1 MPAPPSPA
9 QIAKALE
16 RRVVGQKDAV
26 REMSVALAKK
36 LARLKVGNILLIGSS
51 GSGKTTL
58 MRAVEDLLAANPA
71 LALRSTVV
79 RVHANVLGEEAEQG
93 HPGEKLLR
101 RLMERAREQLGE
113 RAPVERLIEQATHG
127 LVFVDEV
134 DKIRSQV
141 GGQPNVAGIR
151 AQEALLTL
159 IENESVPF
167 TLPEWAGGATVN
179 VDSSALLFV
188 CAGAFEGLYDAVYYR
203 VTAGKDQ
210 GALRPVTVVDD
221 GGRAREELQFSLRD
235 WLKTEDLFEYG
246 VSPQFLSRFDA
257 VVLLEPLGEEALLK
271 IFGEGNESGLRQA
284 QAYFSSFGC
293 RLEVT
298 EDAARRVVREAAR
311 QPRLGARALKEV
323 FRRIVGPLEFDPHAA
338 AGENGVVRVDLARV
352 EESPRPRP
360 QGRLGLDD
368 LRLGPELQRLR
379 NAATRPAAAAP
390 ARSPITSRRTAEAP
404 RSAATRAA
412 SPTMS
417 RVGFPQ
423 FECGTMPP
431 RASE

>member
-1 MPAPPSPA
+1 MPAPPSPL
-9 QIAKALE
+9 QIAQALE
-16 RRVVGQKDAV
+16 KKVVGQKEAV

-58 MRAVEDLLAANPA
+58 MRAVEELLAANPA

-79 RVHANVLGEEAEQG
+79 RIHANVLGEEAEQG

-113 RAPVERLIEQATHG
+113 NAPVERLIEQATHG

-167 TLPEWAGGATVN
+167 RLPDWAGGATAN
-179 VDSSALLFV
+179 VDSSGLLFV
-188 CAGAFEGLYDAVYYR
+188 CAGAFEGLYDAVYHR

-210 GALRPVTVVDD
+210 GALRPVTVVDED
-221 GGRAREELQFSLRD
+221 GRAREELQFSLRD

-257 VVLLEPLGEEALLK
+257 VVLLESLSEEALTR
-271 IFGEGNESGLRQA
+271 IFAEGSESGLRQA

-293 RLEVT
+293 RLEIT
-298 EDAARRVVREAAR
+298 QDAARRIVQEAAR

-338 AGENGVVRVDLARV
+338 SAEGGVVRIDLARV
-352 EESPRPRP
+352 KEA
-360 QGRLGLDD
+360 L
-368 LRLGPELQRLR
+368 
-379 NAATRPAAAAP
+379 
-390 ARSPITSRRTAEAP
+390 ARDRRGGSASTTSGWDQ
-404 RSAATRAA
+404 SF
-412 SPTMS
+412 S
-417 RVGFPQ
+417 G
-423 FECGTMPP
+423 
-431 RASE
+431 